1 MTSPR
6 RRALLVAALV
16 VAGLAAGT
24 PAFADH
30 IDLDAT
36 FPQNVA
42 VGDVL
47 EVNVVVRSAES
58 GARISGARVA
68 AYRDASIAGV
78 PGRVE
83 LAAAVTDELGAAAL
97 RWQHRAGG
105 EHTLLVTYSGPS
117 DTEFE
122 STTITIITIGAEPQV
137 VRSEAGVQIPGL
149 GAWVVIGV
157 LLAVWGLIQFSLLG
171 PMTVARE
178 GVRARS
184 SEPSTGGSG
193 PT

>member
-1 MTSPR
+1 VTAAR
-6 RRALLVAALV
+6 RRTLLVAALV
-16 VAGLAAGT
+16 FAGLGTGT

-30 IDLDAT
+30 LDLDAT

-47 EVNVVVRSAES
+47 EVSVVVRSAES
-58 GARISGARVA
+58 GARIPGARVA
-68 AYRDASIAGV
+68 AYREASIAGV

-83 LAAAVTDELGAAAL
+83 LAAAVTDELGAATL
-97 RWQHRAGG
+97 HWQHRAGG
-105 EHTLLVTYSGPS
+105 EHTLLVTYAGPG
-117 DTEFE
+117 DTAFE

-137 VRSEAGVQIPGL
+137 VRAEAGVRIPGL
-149 GAWVVIGV
+149 GAWVLISV
-157 LLAVWGLIQFSLLG
+157 LVAVWGLIQFSLLG

-178 GVRARS
+178 GGRTES

-193 PT
+193 TT